1 MPLSRRRGCPRLRSR
16 LPLLRWLL
24 HRSLRRRPCR
34 RRCPGLKNW
43 RPRRSRAR
51 GATRRT
57 TTKDWDRVCSVS
69 SWGTPRRRGGGLVRG
84 LRPRARR
91 PTACIWA
98 GYASG
103 RRETDLLRFE
113 AKTEAG
119 TGEAPCVR
127 FASSMF
133 VPRFKFCRAAKKRY
147 KRPHCCLSD
156 ATTARESSLIPYTS
170 PKLQNRSS
178 RRRRG
183 SKTASFG
190 QRASHS
196 NASRARHSHV
206 SHGRRKEEPRLPL
219 PATARMVVRGQNADR
234 MRRRLNQTPPRP
246 NRPPRHRRDS
256 RQHGSP
262 VDSRAGLRLPHDV

>member
-1 MPLSRRRGCPRLRSR
+1 MR
-16 LPLLRWLL
+16 
-24 HRSLRRRPCR
+24 
-34 RRCPGLKNW
+34 
-43 RPRRSRAR
+43 
-51 GATRRT
+51 
-57 TTKDWDRVCSVS
+57 
-69 SWGTPRRRGGGLVRG
+69 GGLVRG

-190 QRASHS
+190 R
-196 NASRARHSHV
+196 
-206 SHGRRKEEPRLPL
+206 E
-219 PATARMVVRGQNADR
+219 PATDQARYTPQRQ
-234 MRRRLNQTPPRP
+234 RRWPKKRRVEPATTSSRKNGGSRTKRRSHAPAPKSNSAPAESTSTPSTRQSPARLTGRLA
-246 NRPPRHRRDS
+246 RR
-256 RQHGSP
+256 SP
-262 VDSRAGLRLPHDV
+262 SSS